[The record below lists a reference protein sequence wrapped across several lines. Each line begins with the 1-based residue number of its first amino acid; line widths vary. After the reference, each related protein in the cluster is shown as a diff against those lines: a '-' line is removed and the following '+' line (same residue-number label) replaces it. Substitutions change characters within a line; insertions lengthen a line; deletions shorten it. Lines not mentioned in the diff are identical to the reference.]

1 MILPDA
7 VRPAGRVRFPWPHV
21 LVWLALVG
29 IWQAWI
35 WVGRPPEFVAPS
47 PAEVVAR
54 LLHPD
59 WLLRPLL
66 VTIGTALLGSVIG
79 VALGAV
85 LAVLCWLVPA
95 GRVVILP
102 PAVVLCAVPLVVF
115 LPIIGLMVGYGN
127 FTVVTMTV
135 VITLLPTLVF
145 LDTGLR
151 ALPRHSVD
159 LMKVLGARRQ
169 SVLLHLALP
178 SCVPSLAVALRIT
191 SGTAIPAAF
200 TADFLVGSAGLGHL
214 VAYQE
219 YFLQTPLIWGACIV
233 TIAFSVV
240 LYLGV
245 SAAAARLA
253 GRFADTSEP

>member
-1 MILPDA
+1 MIFAHA
-7 VRPAGRVRFPWPHV
+7 VRRVRGVRFPWPHA

-29 IWQAWI
+29 LWQAWI

-47 PAEVVAR
+47 PAEVAVQ
-54 LLHPD
+54 LLHPG
-59 WLLRPLL
+59 WLLKPLL

-79 VALGAV
+79 VILGAV
-85 LAVLCWLVPA
+85 LAILCWLVPA

-102 PAVVLCAVPLVVF
+102 PVVVLCAVPLVVF

-151 ALPRHSVD
+151 ALPRHGLD
-159 LMKVLGARRQ
+159 LMKVLGARRH

-191 SGTAIPAAF
+191 SGAAILAAF
-200 TADFLVGSAGLGHL
+200 TADFLVGSDGLGHL
-214 VAYQE
+214 VAYEE
-219 YFLQTPLIWGACIV
+219 YFLQTPRIWGACIV
-233 TIAFSVV
+233 VIAFSVV

-245 SAAAARLA
+245 SMVATWLA
-253 GRFADTSEP
+253 DRFAGPTEA